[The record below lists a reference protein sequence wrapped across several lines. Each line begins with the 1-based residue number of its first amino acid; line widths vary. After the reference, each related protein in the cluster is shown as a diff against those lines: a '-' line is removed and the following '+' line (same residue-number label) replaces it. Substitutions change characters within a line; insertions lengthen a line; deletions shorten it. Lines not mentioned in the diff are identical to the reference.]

1 LLHFAVM
8 QSWPDARSEYPRRI
22 AFWSEA
28 IARGE
33 RIHNLV
39 ANLRLAAAGAGAVVV
54 WLAFVRDAISP
65 AWILAPLA
73 GFIALVAIHARV
85 LERKERAARARRL
98 YERGVDRLEGRW
110 AGSGPD
116 GARFLADHPY
126 ARDLD
131 VFGHGSL
138 FQLLDTARTEAG
150 EDTLADWLRR
160 PSTIDEILARQTAV
174 VELAPQVEFREA
186 LAVIAAE
193 AHVGRTSALDRWS
206 ALSPVG
212 LSVAVGAL
220 FAACGAVTAV
230 LVTAVL
236 MGRAPASVVL
246 SWLLIEI
253 AVAARWRRQVADAV
267 HRIDTASDDLSLFR
281 ELLETIEGAVF
292 VAPWLA
298 ALHARLVCGGVRPS
312 RQIARLQSFTSLLNQ
327 FQHNPYFRVI
337 GTPLLVGAVLA
348 VAIDRWHAAHGRAL
362 AGWLR
367 AVGELEALASLA
379 TYAYEHPAHPFPTLT
394 TAGPAFDA
402 KAIAHP
408 LLSEEA
414 VPNDV
419 GLGGPG
425 PQVLIVSG
433 SNMSGKSTLLRAVG
447 VNVVLGLAGA
457 PVRAASL
464 VLSPVVLGATIKV
477 EDSLL
482 AGQSRF
488 YSEILRIRDIVE
500 TARGTLPLL
509 FLLDEILHGTNSYDR
524 RIGAEAIV
532 RALVEAGAIGL
543 ITTHDLALTE
553 LASTLGRRA
562 ANVHFED
569 RIVDGKMV
577 FDYRMREGVVERSN
591 ALALMRAIGLD
602 V

>member
-1 LLHFAVM
+1 V
-8 QSWPDARSEYPRRI
+8 SEARSEYPRRI
-22 AFWSEA
+22 AFWREA

-39 ANLRLAAAGAGAVVV
+39 SNLRLAAAGAAAAVA

-65 AWILAPLA
+65 AWTLAPLA
-73 GFIALVAIHARV
+73 GFIVLVAVHARV

-150 EDTLADWLRR
+150 QDTLADWLCR
-160 PSTIDEILARQTAV
+160 PAVIGEILARQAAV
-174 VELAPQVEFREA
+174 VELAPRVEFREA

-193 AHVGRTSALDRWS
+193 AHVGRTSALDRWA

-220 FAACGAVTAV
+220 FAASGAVTAV
-230 LVTAVL
+230 LVTAAL

-246 SWLLIEI
+246 TWLLIEI
-253 AVAARWRRQVADAV
+253 AVAARWRRPVADAV
-267 HRIDTASDDLSLFR
+267 HRIDTASDDLGLFR

-312 RQIARLQSFTSLLNQ
+312 RHIARLQSLASLLDQ
-327 FQHNPYFRVI
+327 YQHNPYFRVI

-362 AGWLR
+362 AGWLK
-367 AVGELEALASLA
+367 AVGELEALASFA
-379 TYAYEHPAHPFPTLT
+379 AYAYEHPADPFPTLT
-394 TAGPAFDA
+394 TAGPVFDA
-402 KAIAHP
+402 RAIAHP
-408 LLSEEA
+408 LLSESEA

-419 GLGGPG
+419 GLGGQG

-457 PVRAASL
+457 PVRAVSL
-464 VLSPVVLGATIKV
+464 VLSPVALGATIKV

-488 YSEILRIRDIVE
+488 YSEILRIRGIVE
-500 TARGTLPLL
+500 TARGPLSLL

-553 LASTLGRRA
+553 LAATLGRRA

>member
-1 LLHFAVM
+1 MLH
-8 QSWPDARSEYPRRI
+8 EYSRRI

-28 IARGE
+28 IAHGE
-33 RIHNLV
+33 RIHYLV
-39 ANLRLAAAGAGAVVV
+39 SNLRLAAAAAGAAVV

-65 AWILAPLA
+65 SWTLAPLA
-73 GFIALVAIHARV
+73 GFIALVAVHARV
-85 LERKERAARARRL
+85 LQRNERAARARRL
-98 YERGVDRLEGRW
+98 YERGLDRLEGRW

-116 GARFLADHPY
+116 GARFLADHAY

-131 VFGHGSL
+131 LFGHGSL

-150 EDTLADWLRR
+150 QDTLADWLRR
-160 PSTIDEILARQTAV
+160 PAAIEEILARQAAV

-193 AHVGRTSALDRWS
+193 AQVGRTSALDRW
-206 ALSPVG
+206 AAMSPVG
-212 LSVAVGAL
+212 LSLALGTL
-220 FAACGAVTAV
+220 FAAFGVVTAM
-230 LVTAVL
+230 LVTAAL
-236 MGRAPASVVL
+236 MGRVPRSVVL
-246 SWLLIEI
+246 AWLVAEI
-253 AVAARWRRQVADAV
+253 AVAVRWRRPVADVV
-267 HRIDTASDDLSLFR
+267 HRIDTASDDLGLFR
-281 ELLETIEGAVF
+281 ELLETIESGAF

-298 ALHARLVCGGVRPS
+298 ALHARLVSGGVRPS
-312 RQIARLQSFTSLLNQ
+312 RHIARLQAFVSLLDQ
-327 FQHNPYFRVI
+327 YQHNPYFRVI
-337 GTPLLVGAVLA
+337 GTPLLVGGVLA
-348 VAIDRWHAAHGRAL
+348 VAIDRWQTAHGRAL

-367 AVGELEALASLA
+367 AVGELEALASFA
-379 TYAYEHPAHPFPTLT
+379 TYAYEHPADPFPTLT
-394 TAGPAFDA
+394 TAGPVFDA
-402 KAIAHP
+402 RAIAHP
-408 LLSEEA
+408 LLSGSGA

-419 GLGGPG
+419 ALGGQG

-464 VLSPVVLGATIKV
+464 VLSPVALGATIRV

-488 YSEILRIRDIVE
+488 YSEILRIRGIVE
-500 TARGTLPLL
+500 TARGPLPLL

-532 RALVEAGAIGL
+532 RALAGAGAIGL

-553 LASTLGRRA
+553 LPATLGPRV

>member
-1 LLHFAVM
+1 MHSRL
-8 QSWPDARSEYPRRI
+8 DARSEYPRRI
-22 AFWSEA
+22 ALWGGA
-28 IARGE
+28 IARGA

-39 ANLRLAAAGAGAVVV
+39 SNLRLAAAGTGAAVA

-65 AWILAPLA
+65 AWMLAPFA
-73 GFIALVAIHARV
+73 GFIVLVAVHARV
-85 LERKERAARARRL
+85 LQRNERAARARRL

-131 VFGHGSL
+131 LFGNGSL

-150 EDTLADWLRR
+150 QDALAGWLRR
-160 PSTIDEILARQTAV
+160 PAAVDEILARQAAV

-193 AHVGRTSALDRWS
+193 AYVGRTSALDRWA
-206 ALSPVG
+206 ALSAVG
-212 LSVAVGAL
+212 LSPAVGAL
-220 FAACGAVTAV
+220 LASCGAVTAV
-230 LVTAVL
+230 LLTAAF
-236 MGRAPASVVL
+236 MGHAPASVVL
-246 SWLLIEI
+246 AWLLIEI
-253 AVAARWRRQVADAV
+253 AVAARWRRPVADAV
-267 HRIDTASDDLSLFR
+267 HRIDTASGDLSLFR

-292 VAPWLA
+292 VTPWLA

-312 RQIARLQSFTSLLNQ
+312 RHVARLQSFASLLDQ
-327 FQHNPYFRVI
+327 YQHNPYFRVI
-337 GTPLLVGAVLA
+337 GTPLLVGGVLA
-348 VAIDRWHAAHGRAL
+348 VAIDRWHLVHGRAL
-362 AGWLR
+362 AGWLK
-367 AVGELEALASLA
+367 AVGELEALASFA
-379 TYAYEHPAHPFPTLT
+379 TYAYERPAYPFPTLT
-394 TAGPAFDA
+394 TTGPVFDA
-402 KAIAHP
+402 RGIAHP
-408 LLSEEA
+408 LLSESEA

-419 GLGGPG
+419 AFGGPG

-464 VLSPVVLGATIKV
+464 TLSPVALGATIRV

-488 YSEILRIRDIVE
+488 YSEILRIRGIVE
-500 TARGTLPLL
+500 TARGPLPLL

-532 RALVEAGAIGL
+532 RVLIEAGAIGL

-553 LASTLGRRA
+553 LAATLGRRA

-577 FDYRMREGVVERSN
+577 FDYRMREGVVGRSN
-591 ALALMRAIGLD
+591 ALALMRAVGLD